1 MDRVNRGFFS
11 NTMRS
16 SRGQLDNFQRGT
28 GGGKGGA
35 KREDERRRRA
45 STTTIAREKRSN
57 RVRLFTDGLHKNT
70 TTE

>member
-28 GGGKGGA
+28 GGGREKGGR
-35 KREDERRRRA
+35 K
-45 STTTIAREKRSN
+45 TTTSIDDDHCERKAI
-57 RVRLFTDGLHKNT
+57 
-70 TTE
+70 

>member
-16 SRGQLDNFQRGT
+16 RRGQLDNFQLGESV
-28 GGGKGGA
+28 GGEARKG
-35 KREDERRRRA
+35 R
-45 STTTIAREKRSN
+45 TTTSIAREKRSN